1 MTLGLENFDHCSLP
15 FKPSMV
21 NCPHCHNTVREDEL
35 FCGSCG
41 LALSSP
47 QVTPSLATDSCDS
60 LEDTIGPSDP
70 LVGQILDSKYEL
82 TKRLGQGGMGAVY
95 RARRKHI
102 GDEVAI
108 KILLDKF
115 VAGQEA
121 TERFRREA
129 RAAAMLRH
137 PNVVTIHDFNDGAGV
152 STPAYIVM
160 ELVEGRSL
168 RDLLKREGRISAERS
183 VSLMRGVCSGV
194 GAAHRKGVIH
204 RDLKPDN
211 IIIAQPERPGDPE
224 TVKVIDFGIA
234 KLKETDSGVSL
245 TQTGMLI
252 GTPFYMSPEQCLGDP
267 LDARSDVYSIGAIL
281 YEMLGGSPPFTGNTP
296 TAVVAKH
303 LTDTAVPLD
312 QLGVTESIANVAE
325 RALAKDPGERYQTV
339 DDLFSELCNA
349 LGSSRSDTRGQAQT
363 VIDPGGA
370 PTITSVPKSRTS
382 IIEAATVSS
391 VGSVTQSSEATTVVD
406 SRVAEQT
413 RADLSRRLRW
423 ARNLGLLGGV
433 LVFILSVGI
442 GFLFRWLGWANVGS
456 AYDEVAL
463 GLIATGVRDAIFGVF
478 LGISLSGLRLR
489 RRDNAVRPHWAA
501 SLITYA
507 ALGAAICMLPF
518 VLLRTSLFLLPVGVA
533 FLGIV
538 LGLVICGVKMLVE
551 RFAMKQ

>member
-1 MTLGLENFDHCSLP
+1 
-15 FKPSMV
+15 MV
-21 NCPHCHNTVREDEL
+21 NCPHCHNTAREDES

-47 QVTPSLATDSCDS
+47 VVTTSLPTES
-60 LEDTIGPSDP
+60 LEETIGSSDP
-70 LVGQILDSKYEL
+70 LVGQVLDSKYEL
-82 TKRLGQGGMGAVY
+82 TKLLGQGGMGAVY

-108 KILLDKF
+108 KILLERF

-137 PNVVTIHDFNDGAGV
+137 PNVVTIHDFNDGAGS

-168 RDLLKREGRISAERS
+168 RDLLKREGRISADYS
-183 VSLMRGVCSGV
+183 VSIMRGVCSGV

-211 IIIAQPERPGDPE
+211 IIIAQPERTGDPE

-234 KLKETDSGVSL
+234 KLKETDSGANL

-281 YEMLGGSPPFTGNTP
+281 YEMLGGSPPFTGTTP

-325 RALAKDPGERYQTV
+325 RALAKDPGDRYQSV
-339 DDLFSELCNA
+339 DDFFNA
-349 LGSSRSDTRGQAQT
+349 LCKALDSSGSDTIDQGQT
-363 VIDPGGA
+363 VIDSREA
-370 PTITSVPKSRTS
+370 TTIKFGPSLRTGRM
-382 IIEAATVSS
+382 EAATVSS
-391 VGSVTQSSEATTVVD
+391 VGGITQSSAATTLVD
-406 SRVAEQT
+406 SSVAEQTQLT

-433 LVFILSVGI
+433 LVFILSIGI
-442 GFLFRWLGWANVGS
+442 GFLLRWLGWASVGS

-463 GLIATGVRDAIFGVF
+463 GLIGTGVRDAIFGVF
-478 LGISLSGLRLR
+478 LGISLSGLSLR
-489 RRDNAVRPHWAA
+489 RRNKGVRPHWAA
-501 SLITYA
+501 SLITYG

-533 FLGIV
+533 FLGVV

-551 RFAMKQ
+551 RFAVKH

>member
-1 MTLGLENFDHCSLP
+1 
-15 FKPSMV
+15 MV
-21 NCPHCHNTVREDEL
+21 NCPHCHNTVREDES

-41 LALSSP
+41 LALSAP
-47 QVTPSLATDSCDS
+47 PVTPSLATNSCDS

-108 KILLDKF
+108 KVLLDKF

-137 PNVVTIHDFNDGAGV
+137 PNVVIIHDFNDGAGV

-168 RDLLKREGRISAERS
+168 RDLLKQEGRISAERS
-183 VSLMRGVCSGV
+183 VSIMRGVCSGV
-194 GAAHRKGVIH
+194 GAAHRKGIIH

-211 IIIAQPERPGDPE
+211 IIIAQPERIGDPE

-234 KLKETDSGVSL
+234 KLKEIDSGVSL

-252 GTPFYMSPEQCLGDP
+252 GTPFYMSPEQCLGEP

-296 TAVVAKH
+296 TAVIAKH
-303 LTDTAVPLD
+303 LTDTAAPLD
-312 QLGVTESIANVAE
+312 RLGVTESIANVAE
-325 RALAKDPGERYQTV
+325 RALAKDPGERYQSV
-339 DDLFSELCNA
+339 DDLFSELCDA
-349 LGSSRSDTRGQAQT
+349 LGSSMPDTRDQSQT
-363 VIDPGGA
+363 VIDSGGA
-370 PTITSVPKSRTS
+370 PTITSVPTFRTS
-382 IIEAATVSS
+382 KMEGATVSG
-391 VGSVTQSSEATTVVD
+391 VGGVTQSRGHASAATTLVD
-406 SRVAEQT
+406 VDVAEQT
-413 RADLSRRLRW
+413 QRARADLSRRLRW

-442 GFLFRWLGWANVGS
+442 GFLLRWLGWANVGS

-463 GLIATGVRDAIFGVF
+463 GLIATGLRDAIFGVF

-489 RRDNAVRPHWAA
+489 RRNNVVRPHWAA

-507 ALGAAICMLPF
+507 SLGAAICMLPF

-533 FLGIV
+533 LLGMV
-538 LGLVICGVKMLVE
+538 LGLIICGVKTLVE
-551 RFAMKQ
+551 RFAIKH